1 MLKRWVF
8 NARRKEG
15 CESMSLMSVF
25 SFPALLPGFCPWTQ
39 LETST
44 LRSPD
49 EHPFQILDTPM
60 WSNVWKRL
68 LSPALRTALYIVNV
82 NILESQLRLDSV
94 PPMHYHWLR
103 LLCCKQS
110 PVVAQSSFYVN
121 NSLGLC
127 SGRPHGKVLNRKNR
141 TVPPLSGIMI
151 QSKDY
156 TAEEYRGRQT
166 LVWFSAF

>member
-1 MLKRWVF
+1 MRVGKKVVSQWVWCQCF
-8 NARRKEG
+8 RSPHFCLGFAPEPSWRLPPWDP
-15 CESMSLMSVF
+15 LMNTPSK
-25 SFPALLPGFCPWTQ
+25 SWTRLCDLTCGKGFC
-39 LETST
+39 
-44 LRSPD
+44 
-49 EHPFQILDTPM
+49 
-60 WSNVWKRL
+60 